1 MDLKLRLKYL
11 AEDIPYSLGK
21 WTSYIPYKYRLGNQY
36 TDFSKLAYHYEHAG
50 PEKRYTYII
59 ERLNRIVQ
67 YAQKNIPFYKI
78 LYGPK
83 PIMINNLEDFE
94 RLPIITKSQVR
105 EYVRQST
112 GAMLINTGGTSGEPL
127 SFYLDRSVWAR
138 EWAHMHYIW
147 GLRGYKHTDLMI
159 TMLGKDLGDKL
170 FKYNA
175 VHNEIKINPYK
186 NAGTRISE
194 VKKIFNK
201 YPVKFFQGYPSSI
214 YNFFRELE
222 NELDDIDKELITS
235 KIKSCFFSSEY
246 PIPYMVNYLRDVW
259 SLKYISW
266 YGHSEMC
273 ILAYD
278 NECNG
283 RYKPF
288 VTYGYAED
296 VDGVLCGTS
305 FHNFDMPLIRYATG
319 DLIDSQKNN
328 YGIMDYFKIK
338 EGREGDFIEDRFGR
352 KIPLTALI
360 FGRHHEIFNIA
371 DYVQISQ
378 LRKGVATLYISF
390 KKDIPIKPE
399 KVLNYFNLKNVNID
413 FDYVILKEPVYSK
426 NGKFKLKLSEN
437 DIQRHIGSFK
447 EI

>member
-1 MDLKLRLKYL
+1 
-11 AEDIPYSLGK
+11 
-21 WTSYIPYKYRLGNQY
+21 
-36 TDFSKLAYHYEHAG
+36 
-50 PEKRYTYII
+50 
-59 ERLNRIVQ
+59 
-67 YAQKNIPFYKI
+67 
-78 LYGPK
+78 
-83 PIMINNLEDFE
+83 
-94 RLPIITKSQVR
+94 
-105 EYVRQST
+105 
-112 GAMLINTGGTSGEPL
+112 
-127 SFYLDRSVWAR
+127 
-138 EWAHMHYIW
+138 
-147 GLRGYKHTDLMI
+147 
-159 TMLGKDLGDKL
+159 
-170 FKYNA
+170 
-175 VHNEIKINPYK
+175 
-186 NAGTRISE
+186 
-194 VKKIFNK
+194 
-201 YPVKFFQGYPSSI
+201 
-214 YNFFRELE
+214 
-222 NELDDIDKELITS
+222 LDDIDKELITS